1 MVAIGKKAWL
11 SFLVMSF
18 NCGVLPAIKADTEQ
32 ATIAIKAVVVTMFE
46 HGELAGDRPGEF
58 QFWIERFP
66 LDRQLPFEMG
76 QHPLRLSASGVLGIC
91 TGGGVT
97 NATASIM
104 ALGLDPRFDLSAAY
118 WVVAGIAGGDP
129 KDLTIGSGAWSRY
142 VIDGDLAFEVD
153 AREIPEDWPYGMI
166 PLGAHAPAAPGDD
179 VTQGWTVDTSSFTL
193 NADLADW
200 AVATSKG
207 VVLPTYPASRA
218 FSKQFKGF
226 AGALSEPG
234 VMLGETLSASTY
246 WHGERLS
253 QWANDWVQVYS
264 NPKMNFMTSNMEDSG
279 TLTALHRLARIGRV
293 DPERIMVL
301 RTVSNYT
308 QPPPGASAVWSA
320 TAEYPDSGLPA
331 LESAYRFGSAVVR
344 AIVKNWSVYETAL
357 PKHNASAEP

>member
-1 MVAIGKKAWL
+1 MTAIGKKAWMSL
-11 SFLVMSF
+11 LMISFS
-18 NCGVLPAIKADTEQ
+18 CGLQPLAKADDEQ
-32 ATIAIKAVVVTMFE
+32 AVIAIKAVVVTMFE

-58 QFWIERFP
+58 QFWVERFP
-66 LDRQLPFEMG
+66 LDQQLPFEMG
-76 QHPLRLSASGVLGIC
+76 QHPLRLSASGVLGVC

-129 KDLTIGSGAWSRY
+129 VDLTIGSGAWARY

-166 PLGAHAPAAPGDD
+166 PLGADAPAAPGDD

-193 NADLADW
+193 NPGLADW
-200 AVATSKG
+200 AVVTSKE
-207 VVLPTYPASRA
+207 VVLPSYPEPRA
-218 FSKQFKGF
+218 FSKQFRGF

-264 NPKMNFMTSNMEDSG
+264 TPK
-279 TLTALHRLARIGRV
+279 
-293 DPERIMVL
+293 
-301 RTVSNYT
+301 
-308 QPPPGASAVWSA
+308 
-320 TAEYPDSGLPA
+320 
-331 LESAYRFGSAVVR
+331 
-344 AIVKNWSVYETAL
+344 
-357 PKHNASAEP
+357 